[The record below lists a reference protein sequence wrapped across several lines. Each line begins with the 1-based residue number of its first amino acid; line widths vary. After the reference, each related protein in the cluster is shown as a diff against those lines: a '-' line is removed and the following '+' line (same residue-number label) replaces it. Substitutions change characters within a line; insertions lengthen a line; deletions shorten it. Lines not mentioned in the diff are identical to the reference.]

1 MIPKNQIIP
10 FIKVDMKFK
19 YINQKHKQNKLKKT
33 NSWKIRHLFNNLK
46 SQKTKHLCNPI
57 IKRLVK

>member
-1 MIPKNQIIP
+1 MI
-10 FIKVDMKFK
+10 FK

-33 NSWKIRHLFNNLK
+33 NNLKTRHLFNNLK
-46 SQKTKHLCNPI
+46 SQKTKHQFNPI